1 MKKAKNHTKYYQ
13 ETETYGINNI
23 KQNIKELKKYTPLC
37 LSYFLSDIKNGM
49 AKIDFYFPDVLIEKT
64 KTKENIYDFRLKKTK
79 LKTTITKKYY
89 FPVKTKKEFLTSLKQ
104 LSQNNYIIKG
114 NYSLN
119 NIEKQS
125 ISSYNPIIDNEKHH
139 HNINLTIYTKEKFK
153 ECFIKELK
161 ELLNTYKQTK
171 ISIEENT
178 LKISEDIDELFNNEL
193 SRIIDY
199 YYEVENQEEI
209 LKELN
214 ILPKKPKT
222 YTKKIEKTKK

>member
-1 MKKAKNHTKYYQ
+1 MKKAKTHTKYYQ

-37 LSYFLSDIKNGM
+37 LNYFINDIKDGIT
-49 AKIDFYFPDVLIEKT
+49 KINFYFPDILIEKT
-64 KTKENIYDFRLKKTK
+64 KTKENIYDFRLCKTK
-79 LKTTITKKYY
+79 TKTTITKKYY
-89 FPVKTKKEFLTSLKQ
+89 FPVQIKKEFLTNLKQ

-114 NYSLN
+114 NFSLN
-119 NIEKQS
+119 NIEKKT
-125 ISSYNPIIDNEKHH
+125 ISSYNHIIDNEKHH

-153 ECFIKELK
+153 DCFIKEIK

-171 ISIEENT
+171 INIEENT
-178 LKISEDIDELFNNEL
+178 LKISEDIDKLFNNEL

-222 YTKKIEKTKK
+222 YTKKIEKNKK